1 MKILIGILLGI
12 IAIVGV
18 FLLLLL
24 LGIGLMSY
32 RNRRYWNFVKTS
44 QPIEENYTALGK
56 YDVSCTEFKTETD
69 TCKKYGI

>member
-32 RNRRYWNFVKTS
+32 RNRRYWNFVKTNQS
-44 QPIEENYTALGK
+44 
-56 YDVSCTEFKTETD
+56 
-69 TCKKYGI
+69 KKNIPH

>member
-32 RNRRYWNFVKTS
+32 RNFVKTS
-44 QPIEENYTALGK
+44 QPIEEKYTALGK

>member
-44 QPIEENYTALGK
+44 QPIEEKYTAL
-56 YDVSCTEFKTETD
+56 
-69 TCKKYGI
+69 

>member
-32 RNRRYWNFVKTS
+32 RNRRYWNFV
-44 QPIEENYTALGK
+44 NTALGK